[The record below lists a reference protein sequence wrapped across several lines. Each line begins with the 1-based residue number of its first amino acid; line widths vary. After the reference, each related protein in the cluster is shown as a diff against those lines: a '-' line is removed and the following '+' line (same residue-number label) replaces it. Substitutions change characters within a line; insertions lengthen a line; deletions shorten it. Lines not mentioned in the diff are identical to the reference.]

1 MTSQSRALMAY
12 ATTSGRIRLVT
23 KRAGL

>member
-1 MTSQSRALMAY
+1 MTARSRALIAY